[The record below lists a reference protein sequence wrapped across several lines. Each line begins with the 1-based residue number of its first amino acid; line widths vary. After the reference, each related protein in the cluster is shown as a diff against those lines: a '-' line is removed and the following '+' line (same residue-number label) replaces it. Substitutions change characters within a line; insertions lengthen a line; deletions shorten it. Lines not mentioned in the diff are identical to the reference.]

1 MVWNELLA
9 INLFFAGLGG
19 WTFIFTFLASSNDE
33 KYRKVKL
40 VGTGISIIT
49 VGLGAMILAVDA
61 HGGLLNPNRYFFLLS
76 NLNSVMAW
84 GVIFISL
91 FIIGAVIVW
100 IMLFKKKNAPVVL
113 EAITAILG
121 LCVSIYTGVL
131 LGTSPAFPLWS
142 LSVLPIAFMISAAD
156 AGYGTYM
163 LTRHY
168 TKFSLD
174 NAEGTEVK
182 DVEAAKSTENT
193 EAAKST
199 EVQAKAPA
207 ISEGGLRKL
216 GIILPILF
224 AIALAALLMVVSSVQ
239 GDGAIAAKQ
248 SITNLIYGNAA
259 LVFWIG
265 TVIMG
270 VVVPLVVALMPK
282 KNVTPGLNLAK
293 LFCILVGSFTF
304 RYVIIVAA
312 VPIFIN

>member
-91 FIIGAVIVW
+91 FIFGALAVW
-100 IMLFKKKNAPVVL
+100 IMLFKKKNVPVAL

-174 NAEGTEVK
+174 NAEGTVAK
-182 DVEAAKSTENT
+182 DGAT
-193 EAAKST
+193 AKST
-199 EVQAKAPA
+199 EVQAKVPV
-207 ISEGGLRKL
+207 ISADGLKKL

>member
-91 FIIGAVIVW
+91 FIFGALAVW
-100 IMLFKKKNAPVVL
+100 IMLFKKKNVPVAL

-168 TKFSLD
+168 TKFTLD

-182 DVEAAKSTENT
+182 DGATV
-193 EAAKST
+193 KST
-199 EVQAKAPA
+199 EVQAKAPV
-207 ISEGGLRKL
+207 ISADGLKKL

>member
-1 MVWNELLA
+1 
-9 INLFFAGLGG
+9 
-19 WTFIFTFLASSNDE
+19 
-33 KYRKVKL
+33 
-40 VGTGISIIT
+40 
-49 VGLGAMILAVDA
+49 
-61 HGGLLNPNRYFFLLS
+61 
-76 NLNSVMAW
+76 MAW

-91 FIIGAVIVW
+91 FIFGALAVW
-100 IMLFKKKNAPVVL
+100 IMLFKKKNVPVAL

-182 DVEAAKSTENT
+182 DGAT
-193 EAAKST
+193 AKST
-199 EVQAKAPA
+199 EVQAKSPV
-207 ISEGGLRKL
+207 ISADGLKKL